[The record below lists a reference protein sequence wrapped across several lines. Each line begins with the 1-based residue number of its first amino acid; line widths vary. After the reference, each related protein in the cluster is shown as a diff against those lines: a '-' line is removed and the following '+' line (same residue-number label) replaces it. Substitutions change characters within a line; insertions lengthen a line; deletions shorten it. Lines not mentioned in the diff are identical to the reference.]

1 MRISDWSSDVCSS
14 DLVGVTGKGTGAI
27 GVAGNTRAREATRLD
42 VGFTETDFDFRTE
55 TAEVI
60 TDGSFDIIAS
70 AMIERSGI
78 VERANI
84 EVQVLDEHCASTNT
98 NIPRVVARHSRRR
111 QGGGGQRHS
120 DGKLPHSN
128 SPFNLRYTS
137 RQTSYSP
144 LWFRA
149 RDRKS
154 TRLNSSH

>member
-14 DLVGVTGKGTGAI
+14 DLRVRIAVQVGVTGKGTGAI

-84 EVQVLDEHCASTNT
+84 EVQALE
-98 NIPRVVARHSRRR
+98 
-111 QGGGGQRHS
+111 
-120 DGKLPHSN
+120 
-128 SPFNLRYTS
+128 
-137 RQTSYSP
+137 
-144 LWFRA
+144 
-149 RDRKS
+149 RKS
-154 TRLNSSH
+154 VAAGKRVSVRVELGGLRFIKKKNNKHIT

>member
-60 TDGSFDIIAS
+60 TDGSFDIISS

-84 EVQVLDEHCASTNT
+84 EVQVLDEHCPRTDT
-98 NIPRVVARHSRRR
+98 NIPTVVARHSRQR
-111 QGGGGQRHS
+111 QGGGGQRHR
-120 DGKLPHSN
+120 DGNNPPSN
-128 SPFNLRYTS
+128 
-137 RQTSYSP
+137 YS
-144 LWFRA
+144 
-149 RDRKS
+149 S
-154 TRLNSSH
+154 I